1 MGSLNVDSLFTLFEN
16 NEKVEGLSETEF
28 EEILYL
34 VTIEPIIFLIESS
47 RKLSI
52 QLKAWLLP
60 AID

>member
-34 VTIEPIIFLIESS
+34 VTIEPILFLIESS

-52 QLKAWLLP
+52 QLKA
-60 AID
+60 